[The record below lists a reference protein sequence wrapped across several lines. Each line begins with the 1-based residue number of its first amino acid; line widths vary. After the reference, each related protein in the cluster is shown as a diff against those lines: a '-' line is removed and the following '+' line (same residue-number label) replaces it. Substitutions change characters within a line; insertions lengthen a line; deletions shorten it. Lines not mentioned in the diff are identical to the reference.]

1 MLNFEEFCLKV
12 KEEFMDYISA
22 DYGTDKGYF
31 VEVKDVEKNGKK
43 FRVLY
48 IGSSDK
54 AIKPPIM
61 PLDKLYES
69 IFVKKYK
76 GDVISSLKEIA
87 ASYERNYVKSV
98 AVAHKTAVEG
108 NSLKFDINKVFFA
121 LINLEA
127 NKEELESNNIP
138 FTVEG
143 DFAVIY
149 RVLINQTEED
159 VKSILINKNVLKD
172 FEDNGYDFEAIKDAA
187 MKNTSKLFP
196 ERLVRISDDAYM
208 LTSEYC
214 CFGSSVLLYESNSV
228 KELSERT
235 GKNVLIFPC
244 SINTCF
250 ILLVD
255 EDVVRAADIYKDEI
269 SQFFMDMD
277 EPVLNTSVIMYS
289 NKEKKLLYGDDVIVE
304 EKVHKRKT
312 AR

>member
-61 PLDKLYES
+61 PLDRLYES
-69 IFVKKYK
+69 IFVKKYN

-255 EDVVRAADIYKDEI
+255 EDVVREADIYKDEI

-304 EKVHKRKT
+304 EKVHRRKT

>member
-12 KEEFMDYISA
+12 KEEFMNYISA

-48 IGSSDK
+48 MNSSDK

-61 PLDKLYES
+61 PLDRLYES

-76 GDVISSLKEIA
+76 GDAISSLKEIA

-98 AVAHKTAVEG
+98 AVAHKTAIEG
-108 NSLKFDINKVFFA
+108 SSLKFDINKVFFA
-121 LINLEA
+121 LINFEA

-138 FTVEG
+138 FSVEG

-149 RVLINQTEED
+149 RILINQTDED
-159 VKSILINKNVLKD
+159 VKSILINKNVLKE
-172 FEDNGYDFEAIKDAA
+172 FEDNGYDFEKIKDAA

-196 ERLVRISDDAYM
+196 EKLVRISDDAYM

-255 EDVVRAADIYKDEI
+255 EDVVREADIYKDEI